1 MNSLYSD
8 NWLNQLKLRSDLYA
22 LQVAR
27 IKKAITDEQAK
38 VTDAT
43 STDYNTESEAAVK
56 WL

>member
-8 NWLNQLKLRSDLYA
+8 NWVGQLKSRSDLYA

-27 IKKAITDEQAK
+27 IKKAITDEQAT

-43 STDYNTESEAAVK
+43 SADYNAKSEAAVK